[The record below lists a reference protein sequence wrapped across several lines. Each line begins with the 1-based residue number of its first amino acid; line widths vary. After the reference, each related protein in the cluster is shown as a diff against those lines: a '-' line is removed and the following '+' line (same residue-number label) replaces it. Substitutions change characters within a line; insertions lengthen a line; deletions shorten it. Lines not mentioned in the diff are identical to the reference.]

1 MRRAQRLVVLAAI
14 AVAPLLAAGAAAAET
29 ADALIGKWRGS
40 YGCIQGDTG
49 LLITITAVDGLSF
62 EGEFSFYAVPDN
74 PSVPSGR
81 FAITGT
87 YHPRSRG
94 VEIEGARWL
103 QRPNGYSMVGLSGT
117 LSEDQRMIAGKVL
130 YSGCAGFHVTR
141 EGDTRPAKNSKNN
154 SGS

>member
-1 MRRAQRLVVLAAI
+1 MILAVLAA
-14 AVAPLLAAGAAAAET
+14 VPWLAAGMATAET
-29 ADALIGKWRGS
+29 ADALVGTWRGS

-49 LLITITAVDGLSF
+49 LLITITDVDGLSF
-62 EGEFSFYAVPDN
+62 EGEFAFYALPDN
-74 PSVPSGR
+74 PSVPDGR

-103 QRPNGYSMVGLSGT
+103 QRPNDYSTAGLSGT
-117 LSEDQRMIAGKVL
+117 LSEDQRTIAGKVL
-130 YSGCAGFHVTR
+130 YSGCAGFHLTI
-141 EGDTRPAKNSKNN
+141 EGDPRPAKKSKNN